1 MATFS
6 LKKYASKI
14 YAYELYNELFK
25 TYKVSAFFEISDSV
39 PRKAAIDIVLDTFKG
54 LDIGKRIDIEKE
66 LAYIF
71 TFSTVHAATLYKK
84 LIEKELGVP
93 FEPEIECASDADLVL
108 YCYLRHRNLL
118 EKVLFLHDFY
128 MSKSYTSYEV
138 TKSEDMAEN
147 EKSGEGEISFENR
160 FSELTKDFERLA
172 NKDDNATECKMVYEE
187 VDNILYLSVLFEGR
201 YESAPKINKESGELD
216 RTHSIRKVERIFIC
230 WVKGEERVLIRGT
243 VGRNALINFL
253 DSFLRIICDAVYEG
267 KTESFD
273 LDPFKNLSFD
283 FTSFNKGT
291 PLLRWKIK
299 GIALSFAN
307 GKKKLRLAL
316 PSEVHASALA
326 PLGETLN
333 DLGMI
338 SKYDSFA
345 IDSVTL
351 IFTFSDKA
359 HEGKSISVSTTLSPK
374 KNGLCPLFT
383 EHNYVRRLFTLS
395 GVDRGFV
402 SEGK

>member
-6 LKKYASKI
+6 LKKYISKV

-25 TYKVSAFFEISDSV
+25 THKVSAFFEISDSV
-39 PRKAAIDIVLDTFKG
+39 PRKAALDIIQDTFKG
-54 LDIGKRIDIEKE
+54 IDIGKRIDIEKE
-66 LAYIF
+66 IAYIF

-128 MSKSYTSYEV
+128 MSKSYTTYEAL
-138 TKSEDMAEN
+138 KNEN
-147 EKSGEGEISFENR
+147 EALADFEEKLK
-160 FSELTKDFERLA
+160 ELTKDFERFA
-172 NKDDNATECKMVYEE
+172 NKDDNATECKIVYEE
-187 VDNILYLSVLFEGR
+187 VDKVLYLSVLFEGR
-201 YESAPKINKESGELD
+201 YESVPKINKESGELD
-216 RTHSIRKVERIFIC
+216 RTHSIRKVERVFIC
-230 WVKGEERVLIRGT
+230 WVKEEERVLIRGT
-243 VGRNALINFL
+243 VGRSALINFL
-253 DSFLRIICDAVYEG
+253 DSFLRIACESVYEG

-283 FTSFNKGT
+283 FTTFNKGT

-299 GIALSFAN
+299 GIALSYAN
-307 GKKKLRLAL
+307 GKKKIRLAL
-316 PSEVHASALA
+316 PSEQHAVGLA
-326 PLGETLN
+326 PLSETLN

-345 IDSVTL
+345 IDTVTL
-351 IFTFSDKA
+351 VFTFADKA

-374 KNGLCPLFT
+374 RNGLCPLFT
-383 EHNYVRRLFTLS
+383 EHNHVRKLLTLS
-395 GVDRGFV
+395 GIDRGFV
-402 SEGK
+402 SEEK